1 MTIKPVGTTKSPMG
15 QASRLSPDIQVN
27 TQGISS
33 FGSVAQARGYSSNAR
48 RIPSAV
54 TIICDN
60 SGGAA
65 AVLYMIGDPNGMV
78 AAKFGLTA
86 IPPTAVTGLT
96 PAAFTAS
103 LVGGPL
109 LVRGMNYNATSGPV
123 QFSQRFQ
130 FADAD
135 LDRGQ
140 LIDLVVPQYVRN
152 TAQDPNLLTLE
163 FGEGFELDWNSG
175 FILSAGIAQR
185 VTLTLFVGAA
195 AGR

>member
-1 MTIKPVGTTKSPMG
+1 MSKGTMQ
-15 QASRLSPDIQVN
+15 QASRLNPAIQVN
-27 TQGISS
+27 TNGISS

-54 TIICDN
+54 TLICDN
-60 SGGAA
+60 SAGVAA
-65 AVLYMIGDPNGMV
+65 QLYMIGDPNGMV
-78 AAKFGLTA
+78 AAKFGITA
-86 IPPTAVTGLT
+86 IPPTSVTGLT

-109 LVRGMNYNATSGPV
+109 LVTGLNYNSTSGAV

-185 VTLTLFVGAA
+185 VTITLFVGAA

>member
-1 MTIKPVGTTKSPMG
+1 MQ
-15 QASRLSPDIQVN
+15 QATRLAPEVQVN
-27 TQGISS
+27 TNGISA
-33 FGSVAQARGYSSNAR
+33 FGSVAQARGYSSNTR

-54 TIICDN
+54 TLICDN
-60 SGGAA
+60 SAGVAA
-65 AVLYMIGDPNGMV
+65 QLYMIGDPNGMV
-78 AAKFGLTA
+78 AAKFGITA
-86 IPPTAVTGLT
+86 IAPTSVTGLT
-96 PAAFTAS
+96 PAAFNAS

-109 LVRGMNYNATSGPV
+109 LVRGINYKATSGAV
-123 QFSQRFQ
+123 QFDQRFQ

-140 LIDLVVPQYVRN
+140 LTDLVVPQYIRN
-152 TAQDPNLLTLE
+152 TANDPNLLTLE

-185 VTLTLFVGAA
+185 VSLTLLIGAA